1 MAETVHLFL
10 KSNGSDVKG
19 DSTQESLGR
28 KDSIE
33 CISYEQGVFNTTDDA
48 TKMASGRRQYTPIT
62 ICKRIDKASPLLIIA
77 WMRCPEPDHSNADS
91 YH

>member
-1 MAETVHLFL
+1 VAETVHLFL
-10 KSNGSDVKG
+10 KSNGSDMKG

-48 TKMASGRRQYTPIT
+48 TKMASG
-62 ICKRIDKASPLLIIA
+62 
-77 WMRCPEPDHSNADS
+77 
-91 YH
+91 